1 MPKKRLRGETIGENN
16 PPPNNASHTNNPK
29 NKTNNTIKSVVS
41 SRSIACQVY
50 AIGDVK
56 YARLRRWSVPRSSFK
71 CEDVHVPNERAE
83 HKSGDITP
91 ASGDGF
97 VGKPRSP
104 VVDTARNPPVHQK
117 ILGGDDCKTKKVT
130 LGKVCPVPRSERHRS
145 AALFIRTME
154 GIKLSTRKTY
164 ASNLLGLMGQL
175 AVPCPTLKMARKGMM
190 NMGADSAPEKATPAT
205 ISQVNTLIREYME
218 TNPLLSLTFWLMWK
232 TASRFSDVRALT
244 RENFKVVCPQEIIVI
259 FGKTK
264 TNQEQKVKSSSLVQ
278 ILDRMPM
285 TWQCQLLNNLPPH
298 HNKVPV
304 EYNAFLRHVARL
316 FPILTAHSFK
326 HGAHDHLMSEA
337 FAGRLSDI
345 RAIPLLMKHSDP
357 SSNYPEQSIQYG
369 STQSHIFYARMLGS
383 GRATL
388 VL

>member
-1 MPKKRLRGETIGENN
+1 MRKTHVGLYRDLVLNAKTFMYPTNVLSTKVVTSHQQVVMASLESHEAPSSI
-16 PPPNNASHTNNPK
+16 PP
-29 NKTNNTIKSVVS
+29 
-41 SRSIACQVY
+41 
-50 AIGDVK
+50 
-56 YARLRRWSVPRSSFK
+56 
-71 CEDVHVPNERAE
+71 E
-83 HKSGDITP
+83 
-91 ASGDGF
+91 
-97 VGKPRSP
+97 
-104 VVDTARNPPVHQK
+104 
-117 ILGGDDCKTKKVT
+117 ILQYTKKFWAET
-130 LGKVCPVPRSERHRS
+130 TAKQKKSLWERFAQFRAARGPIETMDRS
-145 AALFIRTME
+145 AALFICTME

-164 ASNLLGLMGQL
+164 ASNLLGLMDQL
-175 AVPCPTLKMARKGMM
+175 AVPFPTLKMARKGMM
-190 NMGADSAPEKATPAT
+190 NMGADSAPEKAAPAT

-244 RENFKVVCPQEIIVI
+244 RENFKVVRPQEIIVI

-264 TNQEQKVKSSSLVQ
+264 NNQEQKVKPSSLVQ

-285 TWQCQLLNNLPPH
+285 TWQCQLLNSLPPH
-298 HNKVPV
+298 HNIVPV

-326 HGAHDHLMSEA
+326 HGARGHLMSEA